1 MNCWEHV
8 QYTYLIICCLLALLA
23 SSKTRS
29 SCSRSYK
36 CPLFK
41 MQAVEV
47 GSFLRREN
55 REKSDTHHEKQGN
68 QQIAATQPTWIDRAC
83 HTSKQW
89 RNGSVN
95 GVKANA
101 FNALQVHWIQPQAM
115 MSHNVTENQKA
126 RKIHN
131 SSPAYKHTLHVEA
144 VSIRQ
149 GTFFKCWCKPPWTCQ
164 MMCISNAASAFERH
178 TVQSMDPSRSYW
190 ILSWHF
196 VLACAIAP
204 PNHPFSSGL
213 GVAENPECQFGTS
226 WYLSVITSTTSRPSW
241 HSLHWHLKLRT
252 SLLWA
257 RTLK

>member
-1 MNCWEHV
+1 MCGDIKGCYEAMNCWEHV

-126 RKIHN
+126 RKIAH
-131 SSPAYKHTLHVEA
+131 PHTNILCMLKLCPSGKER
-144 VSIRQ
+144 S
-149 GTFFKCWCKPPWTCQ
+149 
-164 MMCISNAASAFERH
+164 SNADASRLEPAKWCASRMLRLH
-178 TVQSMDPSRSYW
+178 LSAIRCNLWILVDPIGSFHD
-190 ILSWHF
+190 ILSWH
-196 VLACAIAP
+196 VLSHP
-204 PNHPFSSGL
+204 PTIHFHQALVSRKIRNASSER
-213 GVAENPECQFGTS
+213 VGTF
-226 WYLSVITSTTSRPSW
+226 LS
-241 HSLHWHLKLRT
+241 SLQQLQGQVDIHCIGI
-252 SLLWA
+252 
-257 RTLK
+257 